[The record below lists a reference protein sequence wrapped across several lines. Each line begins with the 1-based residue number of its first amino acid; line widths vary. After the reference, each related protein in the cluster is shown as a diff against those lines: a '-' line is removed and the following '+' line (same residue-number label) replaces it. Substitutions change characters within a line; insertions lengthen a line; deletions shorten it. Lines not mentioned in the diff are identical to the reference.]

1 MLSVPSY
8 YFRKDT
14 SFRLRNVDKTKSM
27 VINGKKRTVPSTVNL
42 NLNLDDKEV
51 ENKLPVPRRH
61 NGQDRR
67 DGSSYKEKTLEQ
79 CIWKTMKVGTIYHH
93 NKINMS

>member
-27 VINGKKRTVPSTVNL
+27 VINGKKRTVPSTV

>member
-27 VINGKKRTVPSTVNL
+27 VINEKKKNSAISAEP
-42 NLNLDDKEV
+42 E
-51 ENKLPVPRRH
+51 PRR
-61 NGQDRR
+61 Q
-67 DGSSYKEKTLEQ
+67 GSRKQTSCT
-79 CIWKTMKVGTIYHH
+79 
-93 NKINMS
+93 

>member
-27 VINGKKRTVPSTVNL
+27 VINEKKRTVPSAL

-51 ENKLPVPRRH
+51 ENKLPVPRCH

-79 CIWKTMKVGTIYHH
+79 CIWKTMKVGTIYQH

>member
-14 SFRLRNVDKTKSM
+14 SLRLRNVDKTKSM
-27 VINGKKRTVPSTVNL
+27 VINEKKRTVPSAL

-51 ENKLPVPRRH
+51 ENKLPVPRCH

-93 NKINMS
+93 NKIIKQ

>member
-14 SFRLRNVDKTKSM
+14 SFRPRNVDKTKSM
-27 VINGKKRTVPSTVNL
+27 VINEKKRTVPSAM

-51 ENKLPVPRRH
+51 ENKLPVPRCH

-93 NKINMS
+93 NKIIKQ

>member
-27 VINGKKRTVPSTVNL
+27 VINGKKKNSAINGEP
-42 NLNLDDKEV
+42 EP
-51 ENKLPVPRRH
+51 EPRRQ
-61 NGQDRR
+61 GRR
-67 DGSSYKEKTLEQ
+67 KQTSCT
-79 CIWKTMKVGTIYHH
+79 
-93 NKINMS
+93 

>member
-14 SFRLRNVDKTKSM
+14 SFRLCNVDKTKSM
-27 VINGKKRTVPSTVNL
+27 VINEKKRTVPSAL

-51 ENKLPVPRRH
+51 ENKLPVPRCH

-67 DGSSYKEKTLEQ
+67 DGSSYKERTLEQ

-93 NKINMS
+93 NKIIKQ